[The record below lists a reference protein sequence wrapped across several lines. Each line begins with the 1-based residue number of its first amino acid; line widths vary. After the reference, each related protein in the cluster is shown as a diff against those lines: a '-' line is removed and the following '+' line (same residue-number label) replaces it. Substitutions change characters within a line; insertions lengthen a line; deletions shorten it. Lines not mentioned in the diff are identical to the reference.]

1 LGFGAGVTDSV
12 IVVELVNVPDVP
24 VMVTVAAPTV
34 AVLVAVNVNVL
45 VPVVF
50 AGLKDAV
57 TPLGRPE
64 ADKLTLP
71 LKPLCGMTVTVL
83 VPPAPCAKLKVFG
96 EADRLKLGGKASV
109 SETVAVLLK
118 LPTVPVMVTGNVPVI
133 AVPAAV
139 KVKVLVPAVEAG
151 LKEAVTPLGKPDADK
166 LTFAVKPFR
175 GVTVTVLVP
184 AVFTNRVRL
193 LGDADSE

>member
-1 LGFGAGVTDSV
+1 MAFGAGVTDSV

-24 VMVTVAAPTV
+24 VMVTVAVPTV

-45 VPVVF
+45 VVVVF
-50 AGLKDAV
+50 AGLNDAV

-83 VPPAPCAKLKVFG
+83 VPLAPCAKLKLLG
-96 EADRLKLGGKASV
+96 KADRLKLGGNATV

-139 KVKVLVPAVEAG
+139 NVKVLVLAVETG
-151 LKEAVTPLGKPDADK
+151 LRDAVTPLGRPDADK

-175 GVTVTVLVP
+175 GATAIVLVP
-184 AVFTNRVRL
+184 AVFTNSVRL